1 MNSDDFIRSVIISGI
16 KTETVEERIK
26 RTERETQHRINYLVK
41 RLGRKTIY
49 MESISWTLFKQMRR
63 GRTL

>member
-26 RTERETQHRINYLVK
+26 RTERETQHRINIHGKHILDAV
-41 RLGRKTIY
+41 
-49 MESISWTLFKQMRR
+49 
-63 GRTL
+63 

>member
-1 MNSDDFIRSVIISGI
+1 MNSDDFIRSVIISGLKI
-16 KTETVEERIK
+16 ETVEERIQ
-26 RTERETQHRINYLVK
+26 RTERETQHRINYLVN